1 MEIPI
6 KLDDL
11 GGKPHHFRKHPYNT
25 STSTRCLFFFQ
36 VERVHLQT
44 TSAAWMNIA
53 NWLRSTLVAPTHPK
67 LFTWNRKCHIRDPP
81 YKIHPPKE
89 AETRGATIHQPSTG
103 SFTTTIFPDFARFG
117 SLAPWLFTKHEALDE
132 LRRIAKPVTSCGQG
146 ERFVFHS
153 LSLISNFPHQHRS
166 SLKTYITNA
175 YFFLK
180 SQFFQRIHVVSIS
193 HGSISSNI

>member
-1 MEIPI
+1 
-6 KLDDL
+6 
-11 GGKPHHFRKHPYNT
+11 
-25 STSTRCLFFFQ
+25 
-36 VERVHLQT
+36 
-44 TSAAWMNIA
+44 MNIA
-53 NWLRSTLVAPTHPK
+53 NWLRSTLVSNGSPSYSYGTENVIAK
-67 LFTWNRKCHIRDPP
+67 IPP

>member
-1 MEIPI
+1 
-6 KLDDL
+6 
-11 GGKPHHFRKHPYNT
+11 
-25 STSTRCLFFFQ
+25 
-36 VERVHLQT
+36 
-44 TSAAWMNIA
+44 MNIA
-53 NWLRSTLVAPTHPK
+53 NWLRSTLVAPTIPSYSHVTENVISEILPIKSTHQRKQK
-67 LFTWNRKCHIRDPP
+67 LEVQLYIN
-81 YKIHPPKE
+81 
-89 AETRGATIHQPSTG
+89 HQPGLKS
-103 SFTTTIFPDFARFG
+103 TTILPDFARFG

-180 SQFFQRIHVVSIS
+180 SPFFQRIHVVSIS
-193 HGSISSNI
+193 HGSISSNIYRYPKY